1 MTRPNPSR
9 PRPAR
14 PLSTVLR
21 TKAVL
26 AAPCA
31 LALAAVTAGCGNATA
46 GTAAVPLPSAFSPSP
61 GTQVSTITSP
71 ADSQLRAYIKAH
83 PVPDRPGMTAGIQSF
98 NQPGGSLAYQVF
110 PCPTGITHGSVGDPD
125 ACYAWKSVLV
135 TATGTLTITC
145 GSITLGIPC
154 PSKAYPANSF
164 SSPFPVDGDYLYAPS
179 NGQVTAA
186 RDVRVIRREAIS

>member
-1 MTRPNPSR
+1 
-9 PRPAR
+9 
-14 PLSTVLR
+14 
-21 TKAVL
+21 
-26 AAPCA
+26 
-31 LALAAVTAGCGNATA
+31 
-46 GTAAVPLPSAFSPSP
+46 
-61 GTQVSTITSP
+61 
-71 ADSQLRAYIKAH
+71 
-83 PVPDRPGMTAGIQSF
+83 MTAGIQSF

-135 TATGTLTITC
+135 TAAGTLTITC

-154 PSKAYPANSF
+154 PSKVYPANSF